1 MGTVF
6 RTVHLALGSQE
17 LWATWDPQTLNVQS
31 GAVSSFSPT
40 VAAQFPCSRA
50 PGIGTFSRFSSDSSC
65 HIYPKLL
72 PCVPDSKLPRK
83 SCPPIFIFTG
93 KLFSTRPALPEFRCY
108 HPLDKGYKPSAV
120 SGPHTTPKTEKR
132 IKWAQSPPGL
142 ARNWQNPPLH
152 LHEARPPALQGGVG
166 PTLTCPLHV
175 AAGMG

>member
-31 GAVSSFSPT
+31 GAVPSFSPT

-72 PCVPDSKLPRK
+72 PVSLTPNCPGRVALLFLSSLGSCFPPDLHSQNFTVTILLTRGTSHQRSLGHIPPQRLRK
-83 SCPPIFIFTG
+83 
-93 KLFSTRPALPEFRCY
+93 E
-108 HPLDKGYKPSAV
+108 
-120 SGPHTTPKTEKR
+120 
-132 IKWAQSPPGL
+132 
-142 ARNWQNPPLH
+142 
-152 LHEARPPALQGGVG
+152 
-166 PTLTCPLHV
+166 
-175 AAGMG
+175 